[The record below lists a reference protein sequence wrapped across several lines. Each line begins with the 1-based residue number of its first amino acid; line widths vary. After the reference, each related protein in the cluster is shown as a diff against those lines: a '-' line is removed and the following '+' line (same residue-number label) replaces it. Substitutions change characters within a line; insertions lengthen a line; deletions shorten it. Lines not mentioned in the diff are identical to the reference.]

1 VINLVALVA
10 LSALSVRAARPD
22 WALRRIWAI
31 AVFPVLEV
39 EHCGRREPADGASC

>member
-1 VINLVALVA
+1 MSCRGSWHQVCRRL
-10 LSALSVRAARPD
+10 RRC
-22 WALRRIWAI
+22 ALRRIWAIAVI